1 MHTIII
7 ICGWKVLTL
16 SITLL
21 SCGFRL
27 LNSVPI
33 LGAMRV
39 RMTFYIDKAQLI
51 TNLSSPGWCP
61 SHGMHSPQQYIS
73 INISERRNTGLF
85 SVKECSLNSENF
97 HFFNRRLGN
106 HLLSVCCAKSLQL
119 CPTICILM
127 ECSLPGSSVHGI
139 LQARILEWVS
149 MPSSRGSSSPGTE
162 PAPLMSSALADGFFI
177 TEPPVKPATSMTRV
191 QTQALCIGSM
201 ES

>member
-39 RMTFYIDKAQLI
+39 RMTFYIYKAQWI

-61 SHGMHSPQQYIS
+61 SHGMHSPQQYIR

-97 HFFNRRLGN
+97 HFYNRRLGN
-106 HLLSVCCAKSLQL
+106 HLLSVCCVLNRCSCVRLFVSLWTVACQDPLSMGFSRQEYWSGFPCPPPGDLPAQGLNPLLL
-119 CPTICILM
+119 CLLHWQM
-127 ECSLPGSSVHGI
+127 DSLSLSY
-139 LQARILEWVS
+139 L
-149 MPSSRGSSSPGTE
+149 
-162 PAPLMSSALADGFFI
+162 
-177 TEPPVKPATSMTRV
+177 
-191 QTQALCIGSM
+191 
-201 ES
+201 